1 MMSHSNEFL
10 IHSKK
15 MFNVEQ
21 LKFLKR
27 KVLKGYIYNVCLE
40 DENAAALAELEDVP
54 MAAKKK
60 RTINRGPKL
69 DTKR

>member
-1 MMSHSNEFL
+1 
-10 IHSKK
+10 
-15 MFNVEQ
+15 MFS
-21 LKFLKR
+21 
-27 KVLKGYIYNVCLE
+27 E

-69 DTKR
+69 DSKRWINKLITSLISIAVSVVAFGLG